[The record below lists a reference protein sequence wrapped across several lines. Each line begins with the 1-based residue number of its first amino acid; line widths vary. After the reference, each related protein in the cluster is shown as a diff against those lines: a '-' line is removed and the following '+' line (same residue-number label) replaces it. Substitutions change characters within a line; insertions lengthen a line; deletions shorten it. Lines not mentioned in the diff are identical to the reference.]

1 MDCWTIITVRGFRQR
16 FWWRDSFIFLWR
28 KEVTFAT
35 SHSEVW
41 LPVLTYSL
49 SNMWYIMCGDNM
61 LKIDAKKTLKNGGEN
76 GMIEE
81 SAITISHSTRLV
93 SFLFFF
99 SCLLVVTNCNFF
111 LALLLCFFLI
121 IILNKLLSLDNT
133 PAIWL
138 NCNLSRS
145 HGVFYLQH
153 TWFLH

>member
-1 MDCWTIITVRGFRQR
+1 
-16 FWWRDSFIFLWR
+16 
-28 KEVTFAT
+28 
-35 SHSEVW
+35 
-41 LPVLTYSL
+41 
-49 SNMWYIMCGDNM
+49 MCGDNM
-61 LKIDAKKTLKNGGEN
+61 LKIDVKKTLKNGGEN

-133 PAIWL
+133 SAIWL

-145 HGVFYLQH
+145 QGVFYLQH
-153 TWFLH
+153 T